1 MTAEEVEP
9 TWAMVAALLL
19 HRMSSSLLSFDFA
32 GEAHDVYFGGASNF
46 GLISTSKLLK
56 RFDQSRFKSRVPYET
71 NRELPARHPG
81 FESRSCLK
89 TIRLRLSEM
98 CYKILS

>member
-71 NRELPARHPG
+71 NMGASG
-81 FESRSCLK
+81 KASRVRIPQLSQDHSLK
-89 TIRLRLSEM
+89 T
-98 CYKILS
+98 